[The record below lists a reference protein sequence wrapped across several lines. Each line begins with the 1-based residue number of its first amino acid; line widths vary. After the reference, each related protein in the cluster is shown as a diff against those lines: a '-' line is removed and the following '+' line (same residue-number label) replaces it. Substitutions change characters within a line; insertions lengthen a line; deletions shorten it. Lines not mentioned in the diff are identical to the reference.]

1 MKRLILLCQAVIGC
15 VITIN
20 AQSNWKTNYY
30 ERYSY
35 RNYTNYESFTQVVE
49 VTTFDARLLNAAIFY
64 ETNRQRSLYGMA
76 EFKYHQNLE
85 VCAQSHSEDMANWDF
100 FSHESPVSGKR
111 TMTDRMGQVGFVNLW
126 MAENISYHDV
136 SNRTYSDLAKSIVD
150 SWMNSPGHRANILNE
165 RYRYLGA
172 GTAKCYYN
180 DYFYVKS
187 TQNFVE
193 AY

>member
-15 VITIN
+15 IITVN

-35 RNYTNYESFTQVVE
+35 RNYTNYESFNHEVE

-64 ETNRQRSLYGMA
+64 ETNRQRQVFGIT

>member
-15 VITIN
+15 IITVN
-20 AQSNWKTNYY
+20 AQSNWNTNYY

-35 RNYTNYESFTQVVE
+35 SNYTDYESFNHEVE

-111 TMTDRMGQVGFVNLW
+111 TMTDRMSQVGFVKLW

-172 GTAKCYYN
+172 GTAKYYYN

>member
-15 VITIN
+15 IITVN

-35 RNYTNYESFTQVVE
+35 RNYTNYESFNHEVE

-111 TMTDRMGQVGFVNLW
+111 TMTDRMRQVGFVNLW

-150 SWMNSPGHRANILNE
+150 SWMNSPGHRANIL
-165 RYRYLGA
+165 
-172 GTAKCYYN
+172 
-180 DYFYVKS
+180 
-187 TQNFVE
+187 
-193 AY
+193 

>member
-15 VITIN
+15 IITVN

-35 RNYTNYESFTQVVE
+35 RNYTNYESFNHEVE

-111 TMTDRMGQVGFVNLW
+111 TMTDRMGQVGFVNLC

>member
-15 VITIN
+15 IITVN

-35 RNYTNYESFTQVVE
+35 RNYTNYESFNHEVE

-111 TMTDRMGQVGFVNLW
+111 TMTDRMSQVGFVNLW

>member
-15 VITIN
+15 IITVN

-35 RNYTNYESFTQVVE
+35 RNYTNYESFNHEVE

-111 TMTDRMGQVGFVNLW
+111 TMTDRMRQVGFVNLW

>member
-15 VITIN
+15 IITVN

-35 RNYTNYESFTQVVE
+35 RNYTNYESFNHEVE

-111 TMTDRMGQVGFVNLW
+111 TMTDRMREVGFVNLW